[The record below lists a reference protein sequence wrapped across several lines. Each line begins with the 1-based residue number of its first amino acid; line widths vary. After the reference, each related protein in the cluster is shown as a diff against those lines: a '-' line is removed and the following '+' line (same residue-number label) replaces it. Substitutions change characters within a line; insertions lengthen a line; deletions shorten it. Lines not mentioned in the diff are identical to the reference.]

1 MGKVHCACARVHCA
15 CHPVSDKGYSPFHLY
30 RLPCPIRAVAILLA
44 IKMNTLQNMGCSV
57 AYAAAAAA
65 DDNDAT
71 AAAAAPLS
79 RLPPGPPAAGE
90 RGVNV
95 SGGQKQRIAIARA
108 LYADPDVVLLDD
120 PLSALD
126 TRVGRKV
133 FQQAVRWVDGR
144 L

>member
-1 MGKVHCACARVHCA
+1 M
-15 CHPVSDKGYSPFHLY
+15 
-30 RLPCPIRAVAILLA
+30 
-44 IKMNTLQNMGCSV
+44 
-57 AYAAAAAA
+57 
-65 DDNDAT
+65 
-71 AAAAAPLS
+71 
-79 RLPPGPPAAGE
+79 
-90 RGVNV
+90 NV